1 MQRLATDKKAQL
13 KFICGRGGETLT
25 LPNLPPPETR
35 RWVTR
40 RKAEVVA
47 AVESGLL
54 TLGEAC
60 NRYALSVEEFV
71 GWQRSMERHGVAGL
85 RATHL
90 KKIGTAA
97 HIAPRISVRE

>member
-1 MQRLATDKKAQL
+1 MGRLATDKNAEL
-13 KFICGRGGETLT
+13 KFTYGPRGETVT

-35 RWVTR
+35 RWITR

-60 NRYALSVEEFV
+60 ERYALSVEEFAS
-71 GWQRSMERHGVAGL
+71 WQQSIERHGLAGL

-90 KKIGTAA
+90 QKYRYHQA
-97 HIAPRISVRE
+97 HLSAH

>member
-1 MQRLATDKKAQL
+1 MGRLATDKKPQL
-13 KFICGRGGETLT
+13 KFIYGPGGETLT

-60 NRYALSVEEFV
+60 KRYALSVEEFAS
-71 GWQRSMERHGVAGL
+71 WQLSMEHHGVAGL

-90 KKIGTAA
+90 QKYRHSDA
-97 HIAPRISVRE
+97 HGPAH